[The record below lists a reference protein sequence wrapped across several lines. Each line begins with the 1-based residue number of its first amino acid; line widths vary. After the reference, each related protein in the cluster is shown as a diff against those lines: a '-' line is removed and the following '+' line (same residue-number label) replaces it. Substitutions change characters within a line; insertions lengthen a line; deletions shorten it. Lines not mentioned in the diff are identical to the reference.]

1 MSYHPKGSDYDAYVT
16 DVDANRSIG
25 FSEELQRIEFLQFR
39 YTDLL
44 GKFLAKYVMSDYDEL
59 YGFLKKGIGLDG
71 SSVKG
76 FAEINESDL
85 LLIPDRHT
93 LRLNPFFSNFTL
105 GSVIANVH
113 KGFGF
118 GRLSRDPRFVSENM
132 EEYLAESNLTC
143 QIGPEVEC
151 FVFDD
156 ISFRDKVQNVIGTD
170 NRSSDDANET
180 LPSFTNSQS
189 SASSMIVS
197 EEQYGVGKYP
207 INRKGGYDAPPFQ
220 DSLVEFRFEVANLLK
235 KYYGIKVTNLNHEV
249 ASTGQI
255 EINFMHSKLTDAADN
270 VQIYKDVVRNVAKR
284 HNKIANFMPKPLFDE
299 TDPTGAK
306 ADNGSGMHVSVS
318 LWDKSSSSS
327 STSSRHSSSS
337 SKTLS
342 SQNIFFDGDDQYANI
357 SQSGRYFI
365 GGILDH
371 SRSLVAITSPTV
383 NSYYRMVPGFEAPVY
398 IAWSRGNRS
407 AIVRI
412 PINDKLSRDSKRIE
426 FRAPDPSCNPYLAF
440 SAIVAAGLDGMRK
453 KIEPGDPIDENIYKM
468 SDSRRMDFGIKSVPG
483 SLEESIV
490 ALKSDQ
496 LYLTNSCFN
505 DECLET
511 YIDLK
516 ENEISM
522 VREFEE
528 KRESRLQQFYMYYDV

>member
-85 LLIPDRHT
+85 LLVPDRHT

-197 EEQYGVGKYP
+197 E
-207 INRKGGYDAPPFQ
+207 
-220 DSLVEFRFEVANLLK
+220 
-235 KYYGIKVTNLNHEV
+235 
-249 ASTGQI
+249 
-255 EINFMHSKLTDAADN
+255 
-270 VQIYKDVVRNVAKR
+270 
-284 HNKIANFMPKPLFDE
+284 
-299 TDPTGAK
+299 
-306 ADNGSGMHVSVS
+306 
-318 LWDKSSSSS
+318 
-327 STSSRHSSSS
+327 
-337 SKTLS
+337 
-342 SQNIFFDGDDQYANI
+342 
-357 SQSGRYFI
+357 
-365 GGILDH
+365 
-371 SRSLVAITSPTV
+371 
-383 NSYYRMVPGFEAPVY
+383 
-398 IAWSRGNRS
+398 
-407 AIVRI
+407 
-412 PINDKLSRDSKRIE
+412 
-426 FRAPDPSCNPYLAF
+426 
-440 SAIVAAGLDGMRK
+440 
-453 KIEPGDPIDENIYKM
+453 
-468 SDSRRMDFGIKSVPG
+468 
-483 SLEESIV
+483 
-490 ALKSDQ
+490 
-496 LYLTNSCFN
+496 
-505 DECLET
+505 
-511 YIDLK
+511 
-516 ENEISM
+516 
-522 VREFEE
+522 
-528 KRESRLQQFYMYYDV
+528 